1 MSILACVEISSH
13 AVALHRCDWVHDPMV
28 QKVSSNLGVCVRNL
42 KQLDE
47 GSQLAE
53 NWK

>member
-1 MSILACVEISSH
+1 MSIPACVEIPLR
-13 AVALHRCDWVHDPMV
+13 AVARHRCDWVLDPMV
-28 QKVSSNLGVCVRNL
+28 QKVSSDLGVCGRNL